1 MTEFRTVAVIGAGTM
16 GSAIAQHFLMK
27 GLEVRLVDNTEAG
40 LERGRAL
47 IRDSLNEAMQRRL
60 LDQDGLDATLER
72 LKPTLEMRDVADC
85 DLVVEAVFEDLDL
98 KRRLLAGL
106 ETVVS
111 PDCILATNTSSYLIG
126 DVAAGLSRPERVIG
140 AHYFYHAAKNKLIE
154 IVAGERSDPALVDEL
169 EGFYAELGKT
179 PIRTADAPGFAVNRF
194 FVPWLNEAVRA
205 WAEGLGSIAGID
217 AVARETFGVGMGPF
231 ALMNATGVPI
241 ARHSAQ
247 GLADKL
253 GEFYA
258 PADTLVD
265 QVEAGRDW
273 GCEDRSIP
281 GGGSEQP
288 EAVRRRLLGAALGC
302 AAELVSEGVCDATAT
317 DLGARSG
324 LRWPRGPFEMMLELG
339 LDEAHA
345 SVAELFGRWNRPV
358 PSVPFKTRPEPLLEW
373 VQREVHDHTGVLIF
387 NLPDRMNALGETVI
401 EQLEAAWNALEQDER
416 VERIFMVGRGK
427 AFVAGA
433 DIKFFLDN
441 MAAGTL
447 DRIQSFTERGQRLL
461 RAFETSHKPTVA
473 FVDGLA
479 LGGGLELA
487 LACRYRLGT
496 RNTRLG
502 LPETDIGIYPGL
514 GGTQRT
520 PRLIGHGLAKYL
532 VATGAQLGAQ
542 QALELGLIDAIVDPV
557 RHYAELAGVD
567 LPEKQSGRQPQD
579 ELESAFADYDGSLDR
594 ATLES
599 GSLAAHAKALSRKAP
614 IALAKAMGLI
624 DRGRELALDQALQL
638 EIQDLK
644 EMFATADAEAGLSA
658 VIRGRRP
665 EFKGA

>member
-1 MTEFRTVAVIGAGTM
+1 MKDFRSIAVVGAGTM

-27 GLEVRLVDNTEAG
+27 GLPVHLLDNSDGA
-40 LERGRAL
+40 LERGRRL
-47 IRDSLNEAMQRRL
+47 IRDSLEEARQRGL
-60 LDQDGLDATLER
+60 LDAAGLAATMDR
-72 LKPTLEMRDVADC
+72 LDTTLSHDDLAEV
-85 DLVVEAVFEDLDL
+85 DLVVEAVFEDLTL
-98 KRRLLAGL
+98 KRHLFAEL
-106 ETVVS
+106 EIAV
-111 PDCILATNTSSYLIG
+111 PDDCILATNTSSFRVT
-126 DVAAGLSRPERVIG
+126 DVAHGLDRPERVVG
-140 AHYFYHAAKNKLIE
+140 THYFYHAAKNKLIE

-194 FVPWLNEAVRA
+194 FVPWLNEAVRIHE
-205 WAEGLGSIAGID
+205 EGLGSIAGID
-217 AVARETFGVGMGPF
+217 AVAREAFGVGMGPF

-258 PADTLVD
+258 PAGTLVD

-273 GCEDRSIP
+273 DCEDRSIP

-302 AAELVSEGVCDATAT
+302 AAELVSRDVCDATAT

-339 LDEAHA
+339 LDEARA
-345 SVAELFGRWNRPV
+345 SVAELFGRWNRPL
-358 PSVPFKTRPEPLLEW
+358 PNVPFEARPEPLLEW
-373 VQREVHDHTGVLIF
+373 VQHEVHNHTGVLIF
-387 NLPDRMNALGETVI
+387 NLPDRMNALGETVV

-416 VERIFMVGRGK
+416 VERIFIVGRGK

-441 MAAGTL
+441 MARGTL
-447 DRIQSFTERGQRLL
+447 ERIQSFTERGQRLL
-461 RAFETSHKPTVA
+461 RAFETAAKPTIA
-473 FVDGLA
+473 FLDGLA

-487 LACRYRLGT
+487 LACQYRLGT

-502 LPETDIGIYPGL
+502 LPETGIGIYPGL

-520 PRLIGHGLAKYL
+520 PRLIGRGLAKYL

-542 QALELGLIDAIVDPV
+542 QVLELGLIDAVVDPV
-557 RHYAELAGVD
+557 RHYSELAAVE
-567 LPEKQSGRQPQD
+567 LPEKQSGRRAQD
-579 ELESAFADYDGSLDR
+579 ELETAFADYDGSLDH

-599 GSLAAHAKALSRKAP
+599 GSLAAHARALSRKAP
-614 IALAKAMGLI
+614 IALAKAMTLI
-624 DRGRELALDQALQL
+624 DRGCDLGIEPALQL
-638 EIQDLK
+638 ELDELAEI
-644 EMFATADAEAGLSA
+644 FSTADAHSGLSA
-658 VIRGRRP
+658 VVNGRRP

>member
-1 MTEFRTVAVIGAGTM
+1 VNDFHTVAVIGAGTM

-27 GLEVRLVDNTEAG
+27 GLEVRLVDNSQSG
-40 LERGRAL
+40 LERGRMLISHSLDEAL
-47 IRDSLNEAMQRRL
+47 KRRL
-60 LDQDGLDATLER
+60 LDQAGLEKTLAR
-72 LKPTLEMRDVADC
+72 LSPTLDTRDVADC
-85 DLVVEAVFEDLDL
+85 DLVVEAVFEDLQL
-98 KRRLLAGL
+98 KRRLLAKL
-106 ETVVS
+106 ETVVR
-111 PDCILATNTSSYLIG
+111 PDCVLATNTSSFLIS
-126 DVAAGLSRPERVIG
+126 DVARDLAGPERVIG
-140 AHYFYHAAKNKLIE
+140 THYFYHAAKNKLIE
-154 IVAGERSDPALVDEL
+154 IIAGERSDPGLIDEL

-194 FVPWLNEAVRA
+194 FVPWLNEAVRV
-205 WAEGLGSIAGID
+205 WEEGLGSIAGID

-247 GLADKL
+247 GLAAKL

-258 PADTLVD
+258 PAGALVE
-265 QVEAGRDW
+265 QVDAGRDW
-273 GCEDRSIP
+273 DCEDRSIP

-288 EAVRRRLLGAALGC
+288 EAVRRRLLGASLGC
-302 AAELVSEGVCDATAT
+302 AAELVSQDVCDPTAT

-339 LDEAHA
+339 FDEAR
-345 SVAELFGRWNRPV
+345 SCVDELFGRWHRPV
-358 PSVPFKTRPEPLLEW
+358 PGVPFETRPEPLLEW
-373 VQREVHDHTGVLIF
+373 VQHQVHDHTGVLIF
-387 NLPDRMNALGETVI
+387 NLPDRMNALGETVV
-401 EQLEAAWNALEQDER
+401 EQLEAAWNALEQNER
-416 VERIFMVGRGK
+416 VERIFIVGRGK

-447 DRIQSFTERGQRLL
+447 DRIQRFTEHGQRLL
-461 RAFETSHKPTVA
+461 RAFETSAKPTVS
-473 FVDGLA
+473 FLDGLA

-502 LPETDIGIYPGL
+502 FPETGIGIYPGL

-520 PRLIGHGLAKYL
+520 PRLVGHGVAKYL
-532 VATGAQLGAQ
+532 VASGAQLGAQ
-542 QALELGLIDAIVDPV
+542 RALELGLIDAIVDPV

-567 LPEKQSGRQPQD
+567 LPEKQTGRRAEH
-579 ELESAFADYDGSLDR
+579 ELETAFADYDGSLDR
-594 ATLES
+594 ATLE
-599 GSLAAHAKALSRKAP
+599 GGPLAAHAKVLARKAP
-614 IALAKAMGLI
+614 IALANAMGLI
-624 DRGRELALDQALQL
+624 DRGRELALDEALQL
-638 EIQDLK
+638 EIEGLQ
-644 EMFATADAEAGLSA
+644 EIFATADAEAGLSA
-658 VIRGRRP
+658 VISGRRP